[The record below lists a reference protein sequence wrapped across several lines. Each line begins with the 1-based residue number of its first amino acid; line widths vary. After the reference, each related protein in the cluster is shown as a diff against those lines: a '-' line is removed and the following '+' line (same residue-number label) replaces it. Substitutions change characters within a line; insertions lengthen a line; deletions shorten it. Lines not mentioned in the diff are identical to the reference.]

1 MNSRQ
6 KYFTTARYES
16 FKSYFEEEFEFWKD
30 KLFTAD
36 SPEQEKSLRAR
47 NFQSLHLKHIL
58 MLYTAGEDIQSLI
71 LPLETLIAS
80 YEELQK
86 YMAIYEQIP
95 NITPLIID
103 DWPDEY
109 EECLQVISLCILLHR
124 TDLLKRFVSLID
136 NAGYAGIDTLYED
149 LLSKVLPGRV
159 DIDQWY
165 HDVSTPLIQAI
176 YAEDK
181 SEASRFLSE
190 YCNNWYCTFEQAP
203 WHDTHLDGE
212 EGSYVGYWAL
222 EAGAIAYLY
231 GIDDSQIDHM
241 VYPKDLVEYARS
253 HKPTTRNNVYEIGPI
268 K

>member
-1 MNSRQ
+1 MKIRQ
-6 KYFTTARYES
+6 KHLTKLRYEN
-16 FKSYFEEEFEFWKD
+16 FLTNYDEEFEFWKD

-47 NFQSLHLKHIL
+47 NFKNFHLKHVF

-71 LPLETLIAS
+71 QPLETLIAS

-86 YMAIYEQIP
+86 HQATYEQIP

-109 EECLQVISLCILLHR
+109 EECLQVISLCILLQR
-124 TDLLKRFVSLID
+124 TDLLKRFVFLID
-136 NAGYAGIDTLYED
+136 NAGYASADTLYED
-149 LLSKVLPGRV
+149 LLIKVLPERA
-159 DIDQWY
+159 DIDQWF

-176 YAEDK
+176 YAEDRN
-181 SEASRFLSE
+181 EASRFLSN
-190 YCNNWYCTFEQAP
+190 YCENWYSTFEQAP

-212 EGSYVGYWAL
+212 EGSYVGYWAF

-231 GIDDSQIDHM
+231 GVDDSKLDHM
-241 VYPKDLVEYARS
+241 VYPKDLVQYARS
-253 HKPTTRNNVYEIGPI
+253 VQSK
-268 K
+268 

>member
-6 KYFTTARYES
+6 KHFTTAQYES

-30 KLFTAD
+30 KLFRAD

-58 MLYTAGEDIQSLI
+58 MLYTAGEDIQSLV

-86 YMAIYEQIP
+86 YLAIYEQIP
-95 NITPLIID
+95 HITPLIID

-124 TDLLKRFVSLID
+124 TDLLKRFVYLID

-149 LLSKVLPGRV
+149 LLSKVLPCLGEWILISGITTSTRRLFRRFTLATRANHRV
-159 DIDQWY
+159 FSVNTATTGIA
-165 HDVSTPLIQAI
+165 PLNRRHGMTRTLTVKKVVMSAI
-176 YAEDK
+176 GLWKLGQLLTCMA
-181 SEASRFLSE
+181 
-190 YCNNWYCTFEQAP
+190 
-203 WHDTHLDGE
+203 
-212 EGSYVGYWAL
+212 
-222 EAGAIAYLY
+222 
-231 GIDDSQIDHM
+231 
-241 VYPKDLVEYARS
+241 
-253 HKPTTRNNVYEIGPI
+253 
-268 K
+268 